1 MGAGQ
6 SSEKK
11 SPTKGF
17 YQVTSSPEKTSSP
30 EESPETSPSKSNEA
44 KIKAG
49 GDSLVTPAE
58 PVVVVEVSEEEVAS
72 VEASS
77 KKMRDTVGGTSIEIV
92 LSPAIKKVKICYQ
105 TINPSNLTCMHFIVQ
120 SKGIIESTLRSSPGC
135 LPQPP
140 PLAST
145 TRRPSPRSWRRPRR
159 GRRAWSRSGPRGSPA
174 SLRGSHSPR
183 RKRERKRRNSRLKSW
198 RRLSQRRSM
207 QRKLRGNKWRN
218 SKGRYS

>member
-72 VEASS
+72 LLEMITCKPPVTSAGVKFASLGLS
-77 KKMRDTVGGTSIEIV
+77 V
-92 LSPAIKKVKICYQ
+92 LIACNSLIGSPENEKVTIKKFKI
-105 TINPSNLTCMHFIVQ
+105 
-120 SKGIIESTLRSSPGC
+120 
-135 LPQPP
+135 
-140 PLAST
+140 
-145 TRRPSPRSWRRPRR
+145 
-159 GRRAWSRSGPRGSPA
+159 
-174 SLRGSHSPR
+174 
-183 RKRERKRRNSRLKSW
+183 
-198 RRLSQRRSM
+198 RLSQM
-207 QRKLRGNKWRN
+207 
-218 SKGRYS
+218 